1 MKVKGVGMLKFIQFL
16 AIGFVAL
23 LGFSGQ
29 ASAGITEVQAL
40 RFGEYI
46 VKNNDAVY
54 TITVNIGGVV
64 TFDPA
69 GFFEIAATGQD
80 GIYDLDGMPPNM
92 AIASVVITQITP
104 LAGPSG
110 PNFQMN
116 TFQES
121 HPATTDGSGVARIG
135 VGANADT
142 TGSGVPYV
150 DQTYTGT
157 LQIQINF

>member
-1 MKVKGVGMLKFIQFL
+1 MLKYLRIF
-16 AIGFVAL
+16 AIGL
-23 LGFSGQ
+23 LSIVGSSP
-29 ASAGITEVQAL
+29 AMAGITTIQAL
-40 RFGEYI
+40 GFGEFI
-46 VKNNDAVY
+46 VKNNNAVHS
-54 TITVNIGGVV
+54 ITANISGPAYS
-64 TFDPA
+64 FDSA
-69 GFFEIAATGQD
+69 GFILISDASLQN

-104 LAGPSG
+104 LSGASG

-121 HPATTDGSGVARIG
+121 HPATTDGSGVARIR
-135 VGANADT
+135 VGATAQT
-142 TGSGVPYV
+142 SGSTVPYP